1 MTNLFILS
9 IGQYDKIE
17 SAIFNS
23 DFNKKVLKMNIPEGK
38 IVILSKFLIPVS
50 VYKANYAFYNVYGKS
65 ARQVLTNLTINKK
78 KNYSNIEFSFL
89 NNNDYKK
96 MFAIDDSKNDCIT
109 VLQIENELNR
119 IDKIKN
125 LYVFNSQKYNQVKFI
140 KTNC

>member
-23 DFNKKVLKMNIPEGK
+23 DFNKKVQKMNIPEGK
-38 IVILSKFLIPVS
+38 IVIVSKFLIPVS
-50 VYKANYAFYNVYGKS
+50 LYEANYGFYNVYGKS

-78 KNYSNIEFSFL
+78 KNYTNIEIFFL
-89 NNNDYKK
+89 NSNDYKK
-96 MFAIDDSKNDCIT
+96 YFAIDDSNNDCIT

>member
-1 MTNLFILS
+1 MFVTLYNSSGVNRDKNRMT
-9 IGQYDKIE
+9 
-17 SAIFNS
+17 
-23 DFNKKVLKMNIPEGK
+23 P
-38 IVILSKFLIPVS
+38 
-50 VYKANYAFYNVYGKS
+50 
-65 ARQVLTNLTINKK
+65 
-78 KNYSNIEFSFL
+78 FSFL